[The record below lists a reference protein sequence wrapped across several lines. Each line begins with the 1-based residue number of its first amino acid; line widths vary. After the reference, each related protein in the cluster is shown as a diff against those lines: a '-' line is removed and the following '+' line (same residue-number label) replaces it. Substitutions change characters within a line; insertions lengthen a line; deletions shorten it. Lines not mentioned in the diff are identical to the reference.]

1 LHSIKGFY
9 SENNIINNFI
19 LHSQDKYKYF
29 SSKNEKKIEYN
40 PFNLAKVFESNSFF
54 IIIEPL
60 FQSFLTK
67 HKVNNE

>member
-40 PFNLAKVFESNSFF
+40 PFDNVPKIV
-54 IIIEPL
+54 
-60 FQSFLTK
+60 
-67 HKVNNE
+67 

>member
-40 PFNLAKVFESNSFF
+40 PF
-54 IIIEPL
+54 
-60 FQSFLTK
+60 
-67 HKVNNE
+67 